1 MFGYRMPF
9 NVHTYAAVLL
19 VGSQVTTV
27 MRFFLRRNMSIAR
40 ERAWMYTVESRGK
53 GPEFWQPYVEEWEHP
68 PSLHVNKSFI
78 DKVLSTSFG
87 RSVIKQLVLLPFNF
101 YPIIGLVVSAWF
113 KALGT
118 ARTLHR
124 RVSADIKLKHR
135 N

>member
-1 MFGYRMPF
+1 MRSD
-9 NVHTYAAVLL
+9 AAVLL

-87 RSVIKQLVLLPFNF
+87 RSVIKQRQFLFQPPPPPLFQVQTD
-101 YPIIGLVVSAWF
+101 SR
-113 KALGT
+113 LG
-118 ARTLHR
+118 
-124 RVSADIKLKHR
+124 
-135 N
+135 